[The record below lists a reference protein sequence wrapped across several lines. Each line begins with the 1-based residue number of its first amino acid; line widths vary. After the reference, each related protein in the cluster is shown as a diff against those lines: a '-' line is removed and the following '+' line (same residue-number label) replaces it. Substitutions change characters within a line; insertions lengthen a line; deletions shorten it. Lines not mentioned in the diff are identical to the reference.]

1 MKLRKSRNRFRK
13 KRVRAKGNDNI
24 LEKVAKRVKR
34 SLNIHSPKVIKPY
47 RDLVKANAGGE
58 ASLVTVPPNSK
69 RMNSVQMNTFI
80 DRKLDTEAFLRSLEE
95 KG

>member
-1 MKLRKSRNRFRK
+1 M
-13 KRVRAKGNDNI
+13 
-24 LEKVAKRVKR
+24 
-34 SLNIHSPKVIKPY
+34 NIHSPKVNKPH

-58 ASLVTVPPNSK
+58 VSLVTVPPNSK
-69 RMNSVQMNTFI
+69 RKNSIQMNTFI